1 MNFNKISNEKVN
13 SEGEVIEKLDNL
25 ALKMKADEKIK
36 ELENKS
42 KELIKTM
49 DNFANRIPVMIER
62 LEVINKGIKA
72 EPLSRLIL
80 EINENSKILF
90 NLGKDILRYDKE
102 LVEKNQKKY
111 ISEFETITTLAK
123 KSLYRK
129 NDLYDYLDKILLVL
143 VIFTILFN
151 LGIGYYYKKSLDKV
165 NEKTSRIHNILLKEE
180 KYWIDKENFQ
190 IYTKHLKK

>member
-1 MNFNKISNEKVN
+1 MNFNEISNEKIN

-80 EINENSKILF
+80 EINENSKTLF

-123 KSLYRK
+123 KSLYKK
-129 NDLYDYLDKILLVL
+129 NDLYDYLDKILLAL

-180 KYWIDKENFQ
+180 KYWIDEENFQ
-190 IYTKHLKK
+190 IYTEHLKK

>member
-1 MNFNKISNEKVN
+1 MNFNEVSNEKIN
-13 SEGEVIEKLDNL
+13 SEDEV
-25 ALKMKADEKIK
+25 
-36 ELENKS
+36 
-42 KELIKTM
+42 IKTM
-49 DNFANRIPVMIER
+49 DNFANRIPIMIER
-62 LEVINKGIKA
+62 LEIINKGIKV
-72 EPLSRLIL
+72 EPLSKLIL
-80 EINENSKILF
+80 EINESSKILF

-111 ISEFETITTLAK
+111 MSEFETITNLAK

-190 IYTKHLKK
+190 VYTEHVKK

>member
-1 MNFNKISNEKVN
+1 MNFNEISNEKIN
-13 SEGEVIEKLDNL
+13 SEDEVIEKLDNL

-42 KELIKTM
+42 KEVIKTM
-49 DNFANRIPVMIER
+49 DNFANRIPIMIER
-62 LEVINKGIKA
+62 LEIINKGIKV
-72 EPLSRLIL
+72 EPLSKLIL
-80 EINENSKILF
+80 EINESSKILF

-111 ISEFETITTLAK
+111 MSEFETITNLAK

-190 IYTKHLKK
+190 VYTEHIKK